1 MIDTN
6 QLQEVGATGEA
17 SELSVV
23 LPHIVPASHFAAI
36 AGEPTEP
43 PPVSF
48 AESILTA
55 DALHAKEVKE
65 VESFV
70 GSWLRSETHG
80 ILYGERG
87 KGKTWMALELA
98 MCLAEGRNCGPWP
111 IPKACRVLYVD
122 GEMPLYTLRLRTQL
136 LGKSKGAPLFLLSHK
151 EHSDRTN
158 EGINLTLP
166 DAQKDLMQICEER
179 EIEVL
184 ILDNLSCL
192 FYGMDENKAE
202 DWEAVLPWLL
212 ALQRKGIATV
222 IVHHAGREGKNP
234 RGTSKREDAASFVLC
249 VETLDDEEAQDNV
262 KKTKFT
268 TRFTK
273 ERGGS
278 SKDAGPWEWSFET
291 PAEGG
296 RTIVRWGL
304 FGDLE
309 RFKRCVESGLELCS
323 EIAKETGFSE
333 SKVSRLAKRAE
344 SQKVISITG
353 TGNQRRYIYTV
364 HPQFT

>member
-1 MIDTN
+1 MLDAN
-6 QLQEVGATGEA
+6 QLQQDAA
-17 SELSVV
+17 SEGREPLIESPQVVPIEHFGMISEGSALS
-23 LPHIVPASHFAAI
+23 LPI
-36 AGEPTEP
+36 
-43 PPVSF
+43 SF
-48 AESILTA
+48 MESILTA

-65 VESFV
+65 AELYV

-98 MCLAEGRNCGPWP
+98 VCLAEGRNCGPWH
-111 IPKACRVLYVD
+111 IPKARRVLYVD
-122 GEMPLYTLRLRTQL
+122 GEMPLDSLQSRTLS
-136 LGKSKGAPLFLLSHK
+136 LGSSKDAPLFLLSHK
-151 EHSDRTN
+151 EYSDRTS
-158 EGINLTLP
+158 EGINLTLSG
-166 DAQKDLMQICEER
+166 AQEALMQACKR
-179 EIEVL
+179 LEIEVL

-192 FYGMDENKAE
+192 FYGMDENKAD

-212 ALQRKGIATV
+212 ALQRKGIAIV

-249 VETLDDEEAQDNV
+249 VETLDDEEPQDKA

-278 SKDAGPWEWSFET
+278 PEDAGPWEWSFET

-333 SKVSRLAKRAE
+333 SKVSRLATKAQ
-344 SQKVISITG
+344 SQKIISITG
-353 TGNQRRYIYTV
+353 TGNQRRYIYIV